1 MRDLNIRWLG
11 KLPYS
16 EAYDL
21 QLGLH
26 RSASPEDS
34 KDDYLLLLEHN
45 NVITSGRSSKENNL
59 LVSKGQLH
67 ELGIEYFETDRGGDI
82 TYHGD
87 GQLIGYPIIRLSDPK
102 KVIPFVRNLENVII
116 DSLRKFKIDSFTK
129 EDDTGVWTAKGKIA
143 SVGIKVSKWTTYH
156 GFSLNIFDSLD
167 GYQLINPCGNQSE
180 QITSIHQFNP
190 DISFEEVASEISDNF
205 VKIFG
210 YANTNRQFSQF
221 TPRQLK
227 RTKEFNIDQMVKD
240 GVFKINQNKIPVTVR
255 GVLPS
260 EPKRPEWMK
269 VKANL
274 GSDYVSLKNLLSEK
288 KLNTVCEE
296 ASCPNIY
303 ECWSMGTA
311 TFMIMGDVCTRACG
325 FCDVKTGRPG
335 ELDLGEPLRV
345 AESVQAM
352 NLTHAV
358 ITSVNRDDLEDG
370 GSMFFADTIR
380 AVKDKNSHC
389 DVEVLVPDFKGL
401 RSAIQN
407 IIDASPEVFNHNLE
421 TVPRLQREIR
431 TAASYGRSLSLL
443 EYVKKQGFMGKTK
456 NAVIE
461 FQKESD
467 LLADGIVGNK
477 TKEAMR
483 AYTGCRST
491 NVCNARDNT
500 GAKLDSVADIQTYLS
515 NNGFNPGIIDGEMGS
530 YTKEAIKAFQRK
542 VGLIPDGVAGNRTKS
557 AMRAYTG
564 C

>member
-1 MRDLNIRWLG
+1 LRDLNIRWLG

-26 RSASPEDS
+26 RSVSQEDS

-129 EDDTGVWTAKGKIA
+129 EDDTGVWTANGKIA

-205 VKIFG
+205 AKVFG
-210 YANTNRQFSQF
+210 YANTDRQFSQF

-325 FCDVKTGRPG
+325 FCDVKTGKPG

-456 NAVIE
+456 TG
-461 FQKESD
+461 
-467 LLADGIVGNK
+467 LIVGMGE
-477 TKEAMR
+477 TKEEVISVLKDLSKIEVDIVTIGQYLRPTAKHR
-483 AYTGCRST
+483 PIDRYATIEEFEDYKIIGESYGIPHVESGPLVRSSYH
-491 NVCNARDNT
+491 
-500 GAKLDSVADIQTYLS
+500 AKDSFA
-515 NNGFNPGIIDGEMGS
+515 
-530 YTKEAIKAFQRK
+530 
-542 VGLIPDGVAGNRTKS
+542 S
-557 AMRAYTG
+557 A
-564 C
+564 

>member
-26 RSASPEDS
+26 RSVSQEDS

-116 DSLRKFKIDSFTK
+116 NSLGKFKIDSFTK

-205 VKIFG
+205 VKVFG
-210 YANTNRQFSQF
+210 YANTDRQFSQF

-456 NAVIE
+456 TG
-461 FQKESD
+461 
-467 LLADGIVGNK
+467 LIVGMGE
-477 TKEAMR
+477 TKEEVISVLKDLSKIEVDIVTIGQYLRPTAKHR
-483 AYTGCRST
+483 PIDRYATIEEFEDYKIIGESYGIPHVESGPLVRSSYH
-491 NVCNARDNT
+491 
-500 GAKLDSVADIQTYLS
+500 AKDSFA
-515 NNGFNPGIIDGEMGS
+515 
-530 YTKEAIKAFQRK
+530 
-542 VGLIPDGVAGNRTKS
+542 S
-557 AMRAYTG
+557 A
-564 C
+564 

>member
-26 RSASPEDS
+26 RAVSQEDS

-205 VKIFG
+205 VKVFG
-210 YANTNRQFSQF
+210 YANTDRQFSQF

-456 NAVIE
+456 TG
-461 FQKESD
+461 
-467 LLADGIVGNK
+467 LIVGMGE
-477 TKEAMR
+477 TKEEVISVLKDLSKIEVDIVTIGQYLRPTAKHR
-483 AYTGCRST
+483 PIDRYATIEEFEDYKIIGESYGIPHVESGPLVRSSYH
-491 NVCNARDNT
+491 
-500 GAKLDSVADIQTYLS
+500 AKDSFA
-515 NNGFNPGIIDGEMGS
+515 
-530 YTKEAIKAFQRK
+530 
-542 VGLIPDGVAGNRTKS
+542 S
-557 AMRAYTG
+557 A
-564 C
+564 

>member
-1 MRDLNIRWLG
+1 MRNLNVRWLG

-26 RSASPEDS
+26 RSVSQEPS
-34 KDDYLLLLEHN
+34 LDDYLLLLEHN
-45 NVITSGRSSKENNL
+45 KVITSGRSSKENNL
-59 LVSKGQLH
+59 LVTINQLN

-102 KVIPFVRNLENVII
+102 KVIPFVRDLENVII
-116 DSLRKFKIDSFTK
+116 DTLGKFNIDSFTK
-129 EDDTGVWTAKGKIA
+129 EDDTGVWTSKGKIA

-167 GYQLINPCGNQSE
+167 GYDLINPCGNQLE
-180 QITSIHQFNP
+180 KMTSIHQFNS
-190 DISFEEVASEISDNF
+190 DISFEEVAITISDNF
-205 VKIFG
+205 SKIFG
-210 YANTNRQFSQF
+210 YSDVDKQFSQF

-227 RTKEFNIDQMVKD
+227 RTKEFNIDQMVKN
-240 GVFKINQNKIPVTVR
+240 GVFKINQNKIPVTIK

-274 GSDYVSLKNLLSEK
+274 GTDYVALKNLLSDK

-325 FCDVKTGRPG
+325 FCDVKTGKPG

-358 ITSVNRDDLEDG
+358 ITSVNRDDLADG

-380 AVKDKNSHC
+380 AVKERNNRC

-456 NAVIE
+456 TG
-461 FQKESD
+461 
-467 LLADGIVGNK
+467 LIVGMGES
-477 TKEAMR
+477 KEEVISVLKDLSKIEIDIVTIGQYLRPTAKHR
-483 AYTGCRST
+483 PIDRYATLEEFEDYKIIGESFGIPHVESGPLVRSSYH
-491 NVCNARDNT
+491 
-500 GAKLDSVADIQTYLS
+500 AKDSFA
-515 NNGFNPGIIDGEMGS
+515 
-530 YTKEAIKAFQRK
+530 
-542 VGLIPDGVAGNRTKS
+542 S
-557 AMRAYTG
+557 A
-564 C
+564 

>member
-1 MRDLNIRWLG
+1 MVTGIRLRDLNIRWLG

-26 RSASPEDS
+26 RSVLQEDS

-67 ELGIEYFETDRGGDI
+67 QLGIEYFETDRGGDI

-205 VKIFG
+205 AKVFG
-210 YANTNRQFSQF
+210 YANTDRQFSQF

-456 NAVIE
+456 TG
-461 FQKESD
+461 
-467 LLADGIVGNK
+467 LIVGMGE
-477 TKEAMR
+477 TKEEVISVLKDLSKIEVDIVTIGQYLRPTAKHR
-483 AYTGCRST
+483 PIDRYATIEEFEDYKIIGESYGIPHVESGPLVRSSYH
-491 NVCNARDNT
+491 
-500 GAKLDSVADIQTYLS
+500 AKDSFA
-515 NNGFNPGIIDGEMGS
+515 
-530 YTKEAIKAFQRK
+530 
-542 VGLIPDGVAGNRTKS
+542 S
-557 AMRAYTG
+557 A
-564 C
+564 

>member
-1 MRDLNIRWLG
+1 VRNLNVRWLG

-26 RSASPEDS
+26 RSVSQEPS
-34 KDDYLLLLEHN
+34 IDDYLLLLEHN
-45 NVITSGRSSKENNL
+45 KVITSGRSSKENNL
-59 LVSKGQLH
+59 LVTINQLN

-102 KVIPFVRNLENVII
+102 KVIPFVRDLENVII
-116 DSLRKFKIDSFTK
+116 DTLGKFNIDSFTK
-129 EDDTGVWTAKGKIA
+129 EDDTGVWTSKGKIA

-167 GYQLINPCGNQSE
+167 GYDLINPCGNQLE
-180 QITSIHQFNP
+180 KMTSIHQFNS
-190 DISFEEVASEISDNF
+190 DISFEEVAITISDNF
-205 VKIFG
+205 SKIFG
-210 YANTNRQFSQF
+210 YSDVDKQFSQF

-227 RTKEFNIDQMVKD
+227 RTKEFNIDQMVKN
-240 GVFKINQNKIPVTVR
+240 GVFKINQNKIPVTIK

-274 GSDYVSLKNLLSEK
+274 GTDYVALKNLLSDK

-325 FCDVKTGRPG
+325 FCDVKTGKPG

-358 ITSVNRDDLEDG
+358 ITSVNRDDLADG

-456 NAVIE
+456 TG
-461 FQKESD
+461 
-467 LLADGIVGNK
+467 LIVGMGES
-477 TKEAMR
+477 KEEVISVLKDLSKIEIDIVTIGQYLRPTAKHR
-483 AYTGCRST
+483 PIDRYATLEEFEDYKIIGESFGIPHVESGPLVRSSYH
-491 NVCNARDNT
+491 
-500 GAKLDSVADIQTYLS
+500 AKDSFA
-515 NNGFNPGIIDGEMGS
+515 
-530 YTKEAIKAFQRK
+530 
-542 VGLIPDGVAGNRTKS
+542 S
-557 AMRAYTG
+557 A
-564 C
+564 